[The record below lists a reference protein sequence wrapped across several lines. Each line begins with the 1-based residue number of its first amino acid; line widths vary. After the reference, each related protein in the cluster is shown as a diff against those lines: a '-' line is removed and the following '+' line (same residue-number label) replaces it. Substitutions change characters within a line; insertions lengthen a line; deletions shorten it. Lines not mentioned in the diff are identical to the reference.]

1 MKRTGQDVTTSEIQA
16 LKDSEAKL
24 AAILSGT
31 LDAIIS
37 VDEEQRIRLFNRGAE
52 RVFGYAPDEVLGEP
66 LDVLIPDGFREA
78 HRRYVG
84 EFGASS
90 DAARRMGERGEI
102 IGRRK
107 DGDLFPA
114 EASIS
119 KATLDE
125 GTVYTVVLRDITERR
140 ELERERARLAEA
152 QRQARLEAEAA
163 TRARD
168 EMLRVVSHDLRNPLT
183 GILMGLKMLRF
194 ELDPD
199 HPGLEIL
206 EGIELAAER
215 QQRLI
220 RDLSDVA
227 SIEAGRLSVERRPH
241 GLASLLRAAVRPFEP
256 VARAGGVELEWTD
269 DEGLPVVS
277 VDRDRIVQALSN
289 LLDNA
294 IKLTPAGGTVRVK
307 ADVEPERVRVRVI
320 DTGPGIPEGERDLVF
335 ERFWRGER
343 SGDRAGT
350 GLGLAI
356 ARGIVESHG
365 GEIGVESTVG
375 AGSDFRFTIPRDDA

>member
-1 MKRTGQDVTTSEIQA
+1 MARTGHDATTSEIQA

-31 LDAIIS
+31 LDAIVSI
-37 VDEEQRIRLFNRGAE
+37 DEAQNIRLFNRGAE
-52 RVFGYAPDEVLGEP
+52 RIFGYALAEVLGEP
-66 LDVLIPDGFREA
+66 LDTLIPDGFREA
-78 HRRYVG
+78 HRGYVAAFG
-84 EFGASS
+84 ESG
-90 DAARRMGERGEI
+90 DTARRMGERGEI
-102 IGRRK
+102 VGRRK

-119 KATLDE
+119 KVTLDE
-125 GTVYTVVLRDITERR
+125 GTVYTVVLRDISERR
-140 ELERERARLAEA
+140 ELERERARLAET

-183 GILMGLKMLRF
+183 AVMMGLRMLRF
-194 ELDPD
+194 ELDAD

-215 QQRLI
+215 QERLI

-227 SIEAGRLSVERRPH
+227 SIEAGRLSVKRRPH
-241 GLASLLRAAVRPFEP
+241 GLSSLLRAAVRPFES
-256 VARAGGVELEWTD
+256 VARVGGVELEWTD
-269 DEGLPVVS
+269 ADGLPVVS

-294 IKLTPAGGTVRVK
+294 IKLTPAGGTVRVEAN
-307 ADVEPERVRVRVI
+307 ADPEHVQVTVV
-320 DTGPGIPEGERDLVF
+320 DTGPGIPEDERDHVF
-335 ERFWRGER
+335 ERFWRGAR
-343 SGDRAGT
+343 SARAGT

-365 GEIGVESTVG
+365 GEIWVESEFG
-375 AGSDFRFTIPRDDA
+375 AGSAFYFTIPLEGA

>member
-1 MKRTGQDVTTSEIQA
+1 MRPMGQDVTTSELQA

-31 LDAIIS
+31 LDAIVSI
-37 VDEEQRIRLFNRGAE
+37 DETQTIRLFNRGAE
-52 RVFGYAPDEVLGEP
+52 RIFGYGPDEVLGEP
-66 LDVLIPDGFREA
+66 LDMLIPDGFREA

-84 EFGASS
+84 EFGASA

-102 IGRRK
+102 VGRRK

-119 KATLDE
+119 KVTLDA
-125 GTVYTVVLRDITERR
+125 GTVYTVVLRDITQRR
-140 ELERERARLAEA
+140 ELERERARLAEM

-183 GILMGLKMLRF
+183 GVLMGSKMLRH
-194 ELDPD
+194 ELDAD

-206 EGIELAAER
+206 DGIESAANR
-215 QQRLI
+215 QERLI

-227 SIEAGRLSVERRPH
+227 SIEAGRLSVVRRPH
-241 GLASLLRAAVRPFEP
+241 GLTSLLRAAVQPFEP
-256 VARAGGVELEWTD
+256 VARAGGIELEWTD
-269 DEGLPVVS
+269 DDGLPVVS
-277 VDRDRIVQALSN
+277 VDRDRFVQALSN

-294 IKLTPAGGTVRVK
+294 IKLTPAGGTVRVQ
-307 ADVEPERVRVRVI
+307 AEAAPEHVQVTVV
-320 DTGPGIPEGERDLVF
+320 DTGPGIPEGERGLVF

-365 GEIGVESTVG
+365 GEIGVESEIGVG
-375 AGSDFRFTIPRDDA
+375 SAFRFTIPRDDV